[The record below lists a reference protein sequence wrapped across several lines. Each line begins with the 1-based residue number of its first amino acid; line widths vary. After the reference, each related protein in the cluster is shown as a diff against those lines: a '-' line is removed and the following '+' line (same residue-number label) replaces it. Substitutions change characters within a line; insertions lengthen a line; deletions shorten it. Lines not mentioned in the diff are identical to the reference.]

1 MKANIYLNFPTHIYY
16 EICIKDID
24 ESISKI
30 CEYFIRLYP
39 LERYEHIYKKDNPNF
54 IDMTTNEEIDIIK
67 QPTYR
72 DNVFLEE
79 CDIKLNLRI
88 IKINTCK
95 KI

>member
-24 ESISKI
+24 ESI
-30 CEYFIRLYP
+30 

-72 DNVFLEE
+72 DNGFLEE
-79 CDIKLNLRI
+79 CDIKLNLKI
-88 IKINTCK
+88 IRNIKNIK
-95 KI
+95 